1 MAEGL
6 RVADIVITSV
16 NSPTY
21 VVGPDDV
28 QKVMRR
34 RGNNPLFIIDIG
46 VPRNVD
52 PAARRIENVFLYD
65 IDALSAIVD
74 RNLQKRT
81 AEMPAVTRIVR
92 EEMAE
97 FLRWHKSLQ
106 VAPTIQDFRTTLET
120 IRAEEVQK
128 NINRFTPEDRELVE
142 MLTRRIVNKIL
153 HQPLTT
159 LKQGAE
165 NGSHGPDTL
174 QRIKVLRE
182 LFGLTKNES
191 HGD

>member
-1 MAEGL
+1 
-6 RVADIVITSV
+6 
-16 NSPTY
+16 
-21 VVGPDDV
+21 
-28 QKVMRR
+28 MRR

-52 PAARRIENVFLYD
+52 PAVRRIENVFLYD

-74 RNLQKRT
+74 RNLQKRS

-92 EEMAE
+92 EEMVE

-106 VAPTIQDFRTTLET
+106 VAPTIADFRTTIEA
-120 IRAEEVQK
+120 IRQEEVQK
-128 NINRFTPEDRELVE
+128 NINRFTPEDRELLELV
-142 MLTRRIVNKIL
+142 TRRIVNKIL

-165 NGSHGPDTL
+165 DGNHGPDTL
-174 QRIKVLRE
+174 LRIKVLRE
-182 LFGLTKNES
+182 LFGLTKSES
-191 HGD
+191 HGE

>member
-1 MAEGL
+1 
-6 RVADIVITSV
+6 
-16 NSPTY
+16 
-21 VVGPDDV
+21 
-28 QKVMRR
+28 
-34 RGNNPLFIIDIG
+34 
-46 VPRNVD
+46 
-52 PAARRIENVFLYD
+52 
-65 IDALSAIVD
+65 
-74 RNLQKRT
+74 
-81 AEMPAVTRIVR
+81 
-92 EEMAE
+92 EEMVE

-106 VAPTIQDFRTTLET
+106 VAPTIQDFRTTLEA

-142 MLTRRIVNKIL
+142 MLTKRIVNKIL

-165 NGSHGPDTL
+165 NGTHGPDTV

-182 LFGLTKNES
+182 LFGLTKSES

>member
-1 MAEGL
+1 MYEYVGAIHIHSTYSDGTGEIPDIARAASEVGLDFIMLSDHNSLKAKKDGWEGW
-6 RVADIVITSV
+6 R
-16 NSPTY
+16 
-21 VVGPDDV
+21 DDV
-28 QKVMRR
+28 MV
-34 RGNNPLFIIDIG
+34 LIG
-46 VPRNVD
+46 YEINDRD
-52 PAARRIENVFLYD
+52 
-65 IDALSAIVD
+65 D
-74 RNLQKRT
+74 RNHYLACGLDGRLG
-81 AEMPAVTRIVR
+81 ERIVR

-106 VAPTIQDFRTTLET
+106 VAPTIQDFRTTLEA
-120 IRAEEVQK
+120 IRAEEVHK

-142 MLTRRIVNKIL
+142 MLTKRIVNKIL

-165 NGSHGPDTL
+165 NGNHGPDTL